1 MLIDTNCFEFMYE
14 LRIGNFSGP
23 IEKLLELI
31 EEKKLEITELSLAEV
46 TADFLRYIQTLT
58 DAGSTQTDAEVNK
71 AQTNAE
77 NNIRTQTNAD
87 DTQTNAE
94 INQAQ
99 TNAESDVCVSPRSV
113 CVSPRLLADFI
124 VIASQLLLIKS
135 KSLLPNLRLTEE
147 EEKDIKDLQYRLR
160 FYQQFKPAMTY
171 FKKLWEQNN
180 SSYARPLFSN
190 LFNPKQSQSIFF
202 YPAENIK
209 IEELYKAINKIFENI
224 KEVLESEVIKTSL
237 ISLEEKIEEI
247 LKRLSADSRGL
258 NADSHR
264 KYADLNGKVNFDE
277 LMDGKTRSEI
287 VVLFLA
293 VLHLLANQ
301 LIRVEQKQKF
311 ESIII
316 EKK

>member
-1 MLIDTNCFEFMYE
+1 MYE
-14 LRIGNFSGP
+14 LKLEQFSGP

-46 TADFLRYIQTLT
+46 TADFLSYIQTLT
-58 DAGSTQTDAEVNK
+58 NTDTTRTDTDKTRTDTEMGPYKSVFSTP
-71 AQTNAE
+71 
-77 NNIRTQTNAD
+77 
-87 DTQTNAE
+87 
-94 INQAQ
+94 
-99 TNAESDVCVSPRSV
+99 ESVPMA
-113 CVSPRLLADFI
+113 RLLADFI

-135 KSLLPNLRLTEE
+135 KSLLPNLRLTED
-147 EEKDIKDLQYRLR
+147 EEKDIKDLQYRLH
-160 FYQQFKPAMTY
+160 FYQQFKPAITY

-180 SSYARPLFSN
+180 LSYARPLFSN
-190 LFNPKQSQSIFF
+190 LFNPRQSQSIFF

-224 KEVLESEVIKTSL
+224 KEVLESGVIKTSL

-247 LKRLSADSRGL
+247 LKRLNAGSRGL
-258 NADSHR
+258 NADSPR
-264 KYADLNGKVNFDE
+264 KYADLSGKVNFNE

-311 ESIII
+311 ESIMITKV
-316 EKK
+316 EAD

>member
-1 MLIDTNCFEFMYE
+1 MYE
-14 LRIGNFSGP
+14 LKLGQFSGP

-58 DAGSTQTDAEVNK
+58 DAGSTQTNTEINQA
-71 AQTNAE
+71 
-77 NNIRTQTNAD
+77 QTNAD

-99 TNAESDVCVSPRSV
+99 TNAESDVCVGPRSV

-147 EEKDIKDLQYRLR
+147 EEKDIKDLQYRLH

-171 FKKLWEQNN
+171 FKKLWERNN

-247 LKRLSADSRGL
+247 LKRLSADSRGPRSRASSLRGRL
-258 NADSHR
+258 NAD
-264 KYADLNGKVNFDE
+264 KCGKIGFNE
-277 LMDGKTRSEI
+277 LITGRSRSEI

-311 ESIII
+311 ESIMITKV
-316 EKK
+316 EAD